1 MIEDKLTRDERR
13 RLESLAQS
21 IVYNARVG
29 EKVSIEKLL
38 ADAKRF
44 DMWVS
49 RNEVMEFK
57 NDHS

>member
-13 RLESLAQS
+13 RLEALAQS

-29 EKVSIEKLL
+29 EKISIEKLL
-38 ADAKRF
+38 DDAKRF
-44 DMWVS
+44 DKWVS